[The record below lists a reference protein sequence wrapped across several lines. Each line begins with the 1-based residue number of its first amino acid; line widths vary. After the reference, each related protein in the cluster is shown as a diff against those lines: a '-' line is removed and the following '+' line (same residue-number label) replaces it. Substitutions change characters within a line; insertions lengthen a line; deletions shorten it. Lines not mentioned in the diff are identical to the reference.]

1 MNKVLLGL
9 KNGANNVGN
18 AIANSRAL
26 QIIIV
31 VAILVAVIYIKGRAD
46 GKDAISKYDAKTLP
60 NSGSGIPQGFDEIA
74 NNLVD
79 DLWDAFRGWGLN
91 IGNYREALYTVM
103 MNYTDDMLFAV
114 YNKFNSR
121 YGVKG
126 GGTLVE
132 EIANTWVGH
141 NTEILAKLRGLGLK

>member
-46 GKDAISKYDAKTLP
+46 GKDAISKYDAKDLP
-60 NSGSGIPQGFDEIA
+60 NNGKGIPDGFDEIA
-74 NNLVD
+74 NKLVD
-79 DLWDAFRGWGLN
+79 DLWSAFRGWGLN

-103 MNYTDDMLFAV
+103 MNYTDDMLIAV
-114 YNKFNSR
+114 DNKYNSR
-121 YGVKG
+121 YGQKG
-126 GGTLVE
+126 GLTLVE